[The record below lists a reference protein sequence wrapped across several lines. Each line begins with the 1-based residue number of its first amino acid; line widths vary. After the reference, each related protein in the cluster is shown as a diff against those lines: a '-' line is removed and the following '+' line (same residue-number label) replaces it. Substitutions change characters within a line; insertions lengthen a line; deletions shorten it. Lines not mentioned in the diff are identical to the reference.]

1 MKMKIYLLVGLL
13 LLSNWGLAQS
23 KTVTGKVID
32 AETNEPLP
40 GVNVSVKSTS
50 RGTITNLDGEYTIE
64 ASQNDVLA
72 FSFIGYKT
80 LEIPVGT
87 QSSITASL
95 NIDIETLSEVVVVGY
110 GEQKKKVVT
119 GAISSVSS
127 DQLETLPV
135 NNVGQALQGR
145 ASGITIA
152 SNSGQPGEGATIRVR
167 GITTLNNNDPLWVV
181 DGVVVDNGGIGYL
194 NQSDIASIEVL
205 KDAASQ
211 AIYGARA
218 AAGVILVTTKSGK
231 SGGMNVSYNG
241 FLGVSEPARK
251 LDLLNA
257 TEYATLRNEA
267 SLADGNAVVFEN
279 PESFGEGTDWQ
290 DLIFNNEAKR
300 QNHELSISGGN
311 DRSTYY
317 FSFGYLEQEGIVATD
332 ISKYQRTNLRLNS
345 THKIK
350 DWLTIGENIGYSHD
364 KSVGLGNTNSEFGG
378 PLSSAINL
386 DPITPAVITDNDVAN
401 GAPYATNPVVR
412 DAAGRPYGISS
423 IVQQEMINP
432 LAYIQ
437 TRLGN
442 NNFGDNFVGNVF
454 AEVKPIEGLT
464 LRSTIGS
471 KIAFYGGKYFTP
483 IFYLNTTNQ
492 NLKTNVSGNLNRRFD
507 WNLENTASYSNSID
521 KHNFTVLIGQG
532 AYRENQVLSFDV
544 AKANI
549 PADNY
554 DDASFSFNVPSDDIT
569 GGAGEGTI
577 HTVSSL
583 FTRLNYNFGEKYLL
597 TAVLRRDGSSRFGS
611 NNKYGFFPSGSIG
624 WVATSESFWPS
635 NNVLNFLKVRG
646 GYGVV
651 GSDNI
656 GDFRFL
662 STIGGGRNYT
672 FGNANTSSNGYSPN
686 APANPDLKWEETSQ
700 LNIGFEATVLNNL
713 DITFDWYKK
722 QTTDI
727 LRGQPI
733 PGYLGVIGQPEANV
747 GDMQNTGVEL
757 ELGYRENIG
766 DLNFSVVGNVSYLQN
781 KVTNLGD
788 VEYYNTS
795 SIQTMGTIARMQVG
809 QPINAFYGYERLG
822 VFQTQ
827 EEINNYTGSEGLI
840 QPNAQPG
847 DFKWADLDGNG
858 VIDEDD
864 RTFLGSPIPD
874 WSFGISLNA
883 DYKGFDLYVLGQGV
897 AGNQIFQGLRRL
909 DISTANYQSA
919 ALGRWTGPGTS
930 NDYPRLTNTDP
941 NKNFQNPSDFY
952 IEDGDYFRF
961 KVVQVGYN
969 LPLSI
974 VERSGLNKARIY
986 VMAENL
992 LTFTKYTGYDPEIG
1006 GGSFGI
1012 DRGIYPQ
1019 ARSYMIGVSLGF

>member
-1 MKMKIYLLVGLL
+1 MFKLRIANDCMMSKQTIKIINDLYLNFTIMKMKIYLLVGLL

-507 WNLENTASYSNSID
+507 WNLENTASY
-521 KHNFTVLIGQG
+521 
-532 AYRENQVLSFDV
+532 
-544 AKANI
+544 
-549 PADNY
+549 
-554 DDASFSFNVPSDDIT
+554 
-569 GGAGEGTI
+569 
-577 HTVSSL
+577 
-583 FTRLNYNFGEKYLL
+583 
-597 TAVLRRDGSSRFGS
+597 
-611 NNKYGFFPSGSIG
+611 
-624 WVATSESFWPS
+624 
-635 NNVLNFLKVRG
+635 
-646 GYGVV
+646 
-651 GSDNI
+651 
-656 GDFRFL
+656 
-662 STIGGGRNYT
+662 
-672 FGNANTSSNGYSPN
+672 
-686 APANPDLKWEETSQ
+686 
-700 LNIGFEATVLNNL
+700 
-713 DITFDWYKK
+713 
-722 QTTDI
+722 
-727 LRGQPI
+727 
-733 PGYLGVIGQPEANV
+733 
-747 GDMQNTGVEL
+747 
-757 ELGYRENIG
+757 
-766 DLNFSVVGNVSYLQN
+766 
-781 KVTNLGD
+781 
-788 VEYYNTS
+788 
-795 SIQTMGTIARMQVG
+795 
-809 QPINAFYGYERLG
+809 
-822 VFQTQ
+822 
-827 EEINNYTGSEGLI
+827 
-840 QPNAQPG
+840 
-847 DFKWADLDGNG
+847 
-858 VIDEDD
+858 
-864 RTFLGSPIPD
+864 
-874 WSFGISLNA
+874 
-883 DYKGFDLYVLGQGV
+883 
-897 AGNQIFQGLRRL
+897 
-909 DISTANYQSA
+909 
-919 ALGRWTGPGTS
+919 
-930 NDYPRLTNTDP
+930 
-941 NKNFQNPSDFY
+941 
-952 IEDGDYFRF
+952 
-961 KVVQVGYN
+961 
-969 LPLSI
+969 
-974 VERSGLNKARIY
+974 
-986 VMAENL
+986 
-992 LTFTKYTGYDPEIG
+992 
-1006 GGSFGI
+1006 
-1012 DRGIYPQ
+1012 
-1019 ARSYMIGVSLGF
+1019 